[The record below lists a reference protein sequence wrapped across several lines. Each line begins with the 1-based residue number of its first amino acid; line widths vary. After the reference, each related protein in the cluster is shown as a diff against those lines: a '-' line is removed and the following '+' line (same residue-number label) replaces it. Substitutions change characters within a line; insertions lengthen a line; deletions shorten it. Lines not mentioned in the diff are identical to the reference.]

1 MMIMTYN
8 YYLWQLFDIPIFL
21 ILFWEAM
28 KSLVFENFSI
38 KMKIAGVDQVFY
50 SPLLRLSPPKL
61 LDSEDIWILTEDKS
75 VLCHPQLKILWKTKD
90 LYIFISY
97 QKNIINNKLLFLQPH
112 IFSYYLLIVQSLLF
126 PRNIN
131 HSWDQV

>member
-1 MMIMTYN
+1 MTYS

-21 ILFWEAM
+21 ILFWGTM

-50 SPLLRLSPPKL
+50 SPLLQLSPPKL

-112 IFSYYLLIVQSLLF
+112 IFSYYLLILQSLLF
-126 PRNIN
+126 PRNIY

>member
-1 MMIMTYN
+1 MIIIWHSHFFN
-8 YYLWQLFDIPIFL
+8 PVLRGQWSHLFLRIF
-21 ILFWEAM
+21 F
-28 KSLVFENFSI
+28 I
-38 KMKIAGVDQVFY
+38 KMKIAGVDQIFY
-50 SPLLRLSPPKL
+50 SPLLLLSPPKL

-75 VLCHPQLKILWKTKD
+75 VLCHPQLKILWKTKN

-112 IFSYYLLIVQSLLF
+112 IFSYYLLILQSLLF

>member
-1 MMIMTYN
+1 MIII
-8 YYLWQLFDIPIFL
+8 WHSHFL
-21 ILFWEAM
+21 ILFWGAI
-28 KSLVFENFSI
+28 KSLVFENFFI
-38 KMKIAGVDQVFY
+38 KMKIAGVDQIFY
-50 SPLLRLSPPKL
+50 SPLLLLSPPKL

-97 QKNIINNKLLFLQPH
+97 QKNIVNNKLLFLQPH
-112 IFSYYLLIVQSLLF
+112 IFSYYILILQSLLF